1 MKWQIQTQSRVTLHT
16 NELSNL
22 ETDMVLETT
31 DSFPSNAFIVEKE
44 LLAPIPQGPKAA
56 CVDLFLTLEVE
67 ATFPEM
73 TLGRVHENIR
83 LVSKKTSTWYSLDTY
98 QVTCKTE
105 I

>member
-1 MKWQIQTQSRVTLHT
+1 MKWQIQTQSRVNLHT

-31 DSFPSNAFIVEKE
+31 DGFPSNAFIVEE
-44 LLAPIPQGPKAA
+44 QLSAPIPQVPKAA

-83 LVSKKTSTWYSLDTY
+83 LVNKKTSTKYSPETY
-98 QVTCKTE
+98 QVTYKTK